1 MICRVE
7 LCTELFYAMLFADVL
22 LLHLVTFLMVLFLLI
37 LWLAL
42 VWCKLHFVG
51 VSPWI
56 QLWWSYRP
64 LSFGHT
70 WVWLVGCH
78 CVMPKLSMWGT
89 SLVLLLI
96 HSKLQRYTIG
106 VYMHRITELLK
117 HCSVP
122 FLCGTSMMFSSSLF
136 PSLSKVY
143 CQAIP
148 ESLWLSRFC
157 FTMLATTDTKW
168 ELIRNRKQTEC
179 QGMRRDKLSVCAI
192 KQRLTYTS
200 YTWQIKPHDTIMN
213 LQPWTSIILSW

>member
-37 LWLAL
+37 LGLAL
-42 VWCKLHFVG
+42 VRCKLHFVG

-78 CVMPKLSMWGT
+78 CVMPKLSMWGA
-89 SLVLLLI
+89 SLGLLLI

-106 VYMHRITELLK
+106 VYMHRITELLEQK
-117 HCSVP
+117 LFVWYLHDV
-122 FLCGTSMMFSSSLF
+122 FLITN

-148 ESLWLSRFC
+148 ESPWLSRFC